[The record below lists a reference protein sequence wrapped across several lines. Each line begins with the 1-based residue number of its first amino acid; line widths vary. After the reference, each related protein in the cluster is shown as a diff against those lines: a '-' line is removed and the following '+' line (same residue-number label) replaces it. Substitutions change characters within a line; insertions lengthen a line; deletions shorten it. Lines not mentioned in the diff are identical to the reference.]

1 MPCERLLYVMRHGLT
16 NWNQSRRIQGH
27 LDPPLNATGRAQA
40 RLTGLRLARVGAAAL
55 YSSDLQRASETARL
69 VGRATGLQVIQD
81 VGLREINFGVWQ
93 GLSSQEIRQRHPDV
107 YAARR
112 DNPYDVAP
120 AGAETWR
127 QFYARAVQAV
137 DDILASTQV
146 DSLGAGDAQRGLHGA
161 RIARPGARLHGQAH
175 LRIPQLRHS
184 HDHRRRRPLACRAV
198 QRYVSSGFALL
209 MDSQHGDVRSG

>member
-40 RLTGLRLARVGAAAL
+40 RLSGLRLARSGATAL
-55 YSSDLQRASETARL
+55 YCSDLQRACETARL
-69 VGRATGLQVIQD
+69 VGRATGLQVIQN

-127 QFYARAVQAV
+127 EFYDRAVQTV
-137 DDILASTQV
+137 DEILAYEQAGPVVLVTHSGVCTV
-146 DSLGAGDAQRGLHGA
+146 LGLRAQGLDCTGRRTFESHNCGIHT
-161 RIARPGARLHGQAH
+161 IAVSGERW
-175 LRIPQLRHS
+175 
-184 HDHRRRRPLACRAV
+184 RAV
-198 QRYVSSGFALL
+198 RFNDTSHLVSPS
-209 MDSQHGDVRSG
+209 

>member
-40 RLTGLRLARVGAAAL
+40 RLAGLRLARAGAAAL
-55 YSSDLQRASETARL
+55 YSSDLQRAWETARL
-69 VGRATGLQVIQD
+69 VGRATGLQVVQN
-81 VGLREINFGVWQ
+81 VGLREINFGIWQ
-93 GLSSQEIRQRHPDV
+93 GLSSQEIRQRYPAV

-127 QFYARAVQAV
+127 RFYDRAVQTV
-137 DDILASTQV
+137 NEILASVQSGPVVLVTHSGVCTVLGLRAQV
-146 DSLGAGDAQRGLHGA
+146 WIVPAGALSNPTIAAFTLSRSPAKAGA
-161 RIARPGARLHGQAH
+161 RCALMTRLILFRPPDG
-175 LRIPQLRHS
+175 
-184 HDHRRRRPLACRAV
+184 
-198 QRYVSSGFALL
+198 
-209 MDSQHGDVRSG
+209 

>member
-40 RLTGLRLARVGAAAL
+40 RLAGLRLARAGVAAL
-55 YSSDLQRASETARL
+55 YSSDLQRACETATL
-69 VGRATGLQVIQD
+69 VGRAAGLRVVQN
-81 VGLREINFGVWQ
+81 VGLREINFGIWQ

-127 QFYARAVQAV
+127 QFYDRAVQTV
-137 DDILASTQV
+137 KDILAAEQAGPVVLVTHSGVCTV
-146 DSLGAGDAQRGLHGA
+146 LGLRAQGLDCTGRRTFESHNCGIHT
-161 RIARPGARLHGQAH
+161 IAVSGERW
-175 LRIPQLRHS
+175 
-184 HDHRRRRPLACRAV
+184 RAV
-198 QRYVSSGFALL
+198 RFNDTSHMVSPS
-209 MDSQHGDVRSG
+209 